1 MTKLAAAFAAGLAFA
16 ATPAFA
22 QPVSVDTPDI
32 LKGRFEV
39 ETDSIY
45 VHDVLDDQDTYAHQ
59 LVVAYGITDNLR
71 LGAGVVVNDGIG
83 NGPRADGY
91 LAEVRFEGPRPAWM
105 PFEWGLIGT
114 YFGGGPEGVNDAV
127 ALRAIAASDI
137 GPVTVVA
144 NVDALREVGGGS
156 SDDTSFDLLLEG
168 RLPITE
174 AFMAALTYSGQL
186 GTDDEF
192 GDLGTLGQYLG
203 PTVYASLP
211 TGANSALG
219 VEAGVL
225 FGLTEESADAIGKV
239 NLTWASQF

>member
-1 MTKLAAAFAAGLAFA
+1 MTKIAAAVAAGLAFA

-39 ETDSIY
+39 ETDSTY
-45 VHDVLDDQDTYAHQ
+45 LHDVVGDEDAYTHQ
-59 LVVAYGITDNLR
+59 LVAAYSVTENLR
-71 LGAGVVVNDGIG
+71 FGAGVIFNDPVGG
-83 NGPRADGY
+83 QTRADAY

-105 PFEWGLIGT
+105 PFEWGLIGA
-114 YFGGGPEGVNDAV
+114 YIGGGPSGVNDAV

-144 NVDALREVGGGS
+144 NLDALREVGGGA
-156 SDDTSFDLLLEG
+156 SDDTAFDLLLEG

-186 GTDDEF
+186 GTDSEF

-211 TGANSALG
+211 TGANSAIG

-225 FGLTEESADAIGKV
+225 FGLTEESTDAIGKV